1 MTMTEEAVRVVSRV
15 LDDGTTETRVYLDGK
30 LVEVR
35 HTPALDAKPYGTDM
49 LAWLPDESV

>member
-1 MTMTEEAVRVVSRV
+1 MTMSEEAVRVVSRV
-15 LDDGTTETRVYLDGK
+15 LDDGTTETRVYVDGK

-49 LAWLPDESV
+49 LAWLPDESI